1 MTYDD
6 KYDDIKYADDT
17 VVYCSGKDTE
27 TIENTLSQDM
37 ELIAKYFDENEL
49 VMNLKEGKTEV
60 MLFGTRK
67 RLSTQSHKIKV
78 KYKSQD
84 INLTKSYTYLGYKLD
99 PSLTFSDNFDTAYK
113 KASNRLRLL
122 SKLREHLTSTAAT
135 RIFQMMIVPI
145 ITYSG
150 MVKLSLTKI
159 QLRKLDSIER
169 RAQEIIGN
177 DVYIPHLDKL
187 IKKKAC
193 VVVRKCLDKEICNNF
208 QEYFKINELNCGTRN
223 NGIMLKLTSRNL
235 TSRIRRFS
243 ACSQFQTMYIG

>member
-1 MTYDD
+1 
-6 KYDDIKYADDT
+6 
-17 VVYCSGKDTE
+17 
-27 TIENTLSQDM
+27 M

-67 RLSTQSHKIKV
+67 RLSTQSHDIKV

-84 INLTKSYTYLGYKLD
+84 INLTESYTYLGYKLD

-122 SKLREHLTSTAAT
+122 SKLRKHLTSTAAT

-150 MVKLSLTKI
+150 MAKLSLTKI

-169 RAQEIIGN
+169 RAREIIGN
-177 DVYIPHLDKL
+177 DAY
-187 IKKKAC
+187 
-193 VVVRKCLDKEICNNF
+193 
-208 QEYFKINELNCGTRN
+208 
-223 NGIMLKLTSRNL
+223 
-235 TSRIRRFS
+235 TSRIW
-243 ACSQFQTMYIG
+243 TNL